1 MCVCVCVCVCVLC
14 WLLRSVVWFSVGELR
29 QLVSLQ
35 VLDLRHNKLK
45 SVPTVVY
52 ELVSLQTCY
61 LSFNKITAV
70 SPAIGNLT
78 VSLHEP
84 GAWGGGEGRNDRVTM
99 VTGIFCWLA
108 FSVGVRER

>member
-1 MCVCVCVCVCVLC
+1 MSVCASSDMCSLTPH
-14 WLLRSVVWFSVGELR
+14 LFPLRVGELR

-52 ELVSLQTCY
+52 EMVSLQTCY

-70 SPAIGNLT
+70 SAAIGNLS
-78 VSLHEP
+78 VSSFVP
-84 GAWGGGEGRNDRVTM
+84 YCVVTKEREM
-99 VTGIFCWLA
+99 VV
-108 FSVGVRER
+108 FSVLARSLAGLQYNKF